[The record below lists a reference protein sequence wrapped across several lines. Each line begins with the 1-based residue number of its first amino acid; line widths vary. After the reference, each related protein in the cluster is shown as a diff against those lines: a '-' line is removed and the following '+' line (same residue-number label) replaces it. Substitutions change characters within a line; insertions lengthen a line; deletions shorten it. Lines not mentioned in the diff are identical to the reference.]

1 MELQERAL
9 WTCLV
14 SSFQPFPIQLLCVC
28 VYRYLESDYRA
39 EFSANVSSWSLGV
52 SWLRGHR
59 YELSWGVFWAGKP

>member
-1 MELQERAL
+1 MAGTGSLDLFGQQFSAISH
-9 WTCLV
+9 TV
-14 SSFQPFPIQLLCVC
+14 IVCVC

-39 EFSANVSSWSLGV
+39 EFSANASSWSLGV